1 MSNGTSR
8 TSAREQW
15 VVWFPEPRGL
25 PPDRVKH
32 FRSKMTDG
40 FVAEI
45 AVRPLT
51 TSMSTVVD
59 IADLAVSKDPGITLI
74 TYSLGSCIGV
84 SIWDPVAKVAG
95 LLHYML
101 PDSQISP
108 EKAKLNPAMFCDT
121 GIPKLFKA
129 AYELGANKRRL
140 VVKIAGGSQLLD
152 DKGTFN
158 IGKRNYLALRKI
170 FWKNG
175 VMIDKEHVGGNISRT
190 MRIDVALGNVNLKI
204 RGGEVQL

>member
-1 MSNGTSR
+1 MAQTAVNNLVDQTS
-8 TSAREQW
+8 
-15 VVWFPEPRGL
+15 V
-25 PPDRVKH
+25 
-32 FRSKMTDG
+32 
-40 FVAEI
+40 
-45 AVRPLT
+45 
-51 TSMSTVVD
+51 VVD
-59 IADLAVSKDPGITLI
+59 IADLAVSRDPNAILI

-101 PDSQISP
+101 PDSTISP
-108 EKAKLNPAMFCDT
+108 EKAKNNPAMFCDT

-129 AYELGANKRRL
+129 AYELGATKQRL

-152 DKGTFN
+152 NNGTFN

-175 VMIDKEHVGGNISRT
+175 VMIKSENVGGAVSRT
-190 MRIDVALGNVNLKI
+190 LKV
-204 RGGEVQL
+204 RVSDGTVTLKTRTGEVSL